1 MRWPKWIDT
10 LINSSAEKEERE
22 SIDKAFYF
30 KLLDLNCD
38 AIAFYTEGAGC
49 IGANSKFLTLFDF
62 TSLDEYSK
70 RHETFHSLFND
81 EDEVILAENDTV
93 WFDYIHQMYP
103 KGYGVRFVDADEKIR
118 HLQLLVETVEHNGS
132 KLYYI
137 TLKEAQELQE
147 IQSYA
152 SQNSAIKKN
161 FLSDMGMQFRTPMQG
176 ILGFVKMLEHTMLDT
191 TQKVYLSQV
200 SIAAQE
206 LTVNIETLL
215 DSAEME
221 VAPVTQSLSD
231 FHPFIEIDMLINS
244 FVQKAKEHEVKI
256 YSDIDSTLPKTL
268 QGDSKKIKQL
278 LVYLLNY
285 ALQIAYKEA
294 EITFSMLKGS
304 FDASGRLQL
313 QCSLGITHT
322 IADPSRDDLSVIRK
336 LITLLGGEL
345 EIESHEDNSVLLSF
359 DIFLQTLTEPQAL
372 ISKEQEES
380 YRVLVVED
388 NRINQNLMRLML
400 QEYGLSVVVAD
411 NGQDAVDKIKTQNF
425 DIVFMDIDM
434 PVKNGIEATLEIKNS
449 RRDTAVFMPII
460 AVTALAMQGDRERF
474 LEAGLD
480 DYMAKPITREMLVYI
495 LNKYLDIGV

>member
-10 LINSSAEKEERE
+10 LINSTPEKEMHEC
-22 SIDKAFYF
+22 IDKEFYF

-38 AIAFYTEGAGC
+38 AIAFYRDGAGC
-49 IGANSKFLTLFDF
+49 IGANTKFLALFDF
-62 TSLDEYSK
+62 PSLDAYLK
-70 RHETFHSLFND
+70 KHETFHSLFND

-93 WFDYIHQMYP
+93 WLNYIHQMHP
-103 KGYGVRFVDADEKIR
+103 KGYGVRFIDGDEKIR
-118 HLQLLVETVEHNGS
+118 HLQLFIETLDHNDTI
-132 KLYYI
+132 LYYI

-215 DSAEME
+215 DNAEME
-221 VAPVTQSLSD
+221 VTPVTQNLAD

-244 FVQKAKEHEVKI
+244 FVQKAKEHQVKI

-304 FDASGRLQL
+304 WNTSDKLQL
-313 QCSLGITHT
+313 LCSMSITHT

-345 EIESHEDNSVLLSF
+345 EIEDHDDDSATLSF
-359 DIFLQTLTEPQAL
+359 EIFLQTLKEPEVL
-372 ISKEQEES
+372 ISKEHEES

-411 NGQDAVDKIKTQNF
+411 NGQDAVDKIKGHNF

-434 PVKNGIEATLEIKNS
+434 PVKNGMEATHEIKNS
-449 RRDTAVFMPII
+449 RRDSTVFMPII